1 MEIVIWG
8 TTVKGKA
15 VKKTCDCKNW
25 KVKAFVDND
34 ETKWGSN
41 LDGIPVL
48 SPSEFAI
55 GSDEDVQIWI
65 ATGAEEVYAQ
75 AKEITANVLEWKYV
89 QTILQSQSK
98 RPAFPEVQ
106 LGEKNFQNCELLDI
120 RTTMLQR
127 FASKSRKWKM
137 AEIGVAFGDFSE
149 EILTIC
155 APQKLYLIDCWD
167 SERFGA
173 GASLVREKFHQEIA
187 EGIVEIWQGYS
198 TEKMA
203 EFDDGELDWAY
214 IDTVHDYEITK
225 QELELCAAKV
235 KDGGY
240 ICGHDYAK
248 FNVYSRIDYGVYDA
262 VNEFAVNNEWEF
274 VYLTMEKH
282 GLQSF
287 CLRKIRKGT

>member
-1 MEIVIWG
+1 
-8 TTVKGKA
+8 
-15 VKKTCDCKNW
+15 
-25 KVKAFVDND
+25 
-34 ETKWGSN
+34 
-41 LDGIPVL
+41 
-48 SPSEFAI
+48 
-55 GSDEDVQIWI
+55 
-65 ATGAEEVYAQ
+65 
-75 AKEITANVLEWKYV
+75 
-89 QTILQSQSK
+89 
-98 RPAFPEVQ
+98 
-106 LGEKNFQNCELLDI
+106 
-120 RTTMLQR
+120 
-127 FASKSRKWKM
+127 M